1 MSPRSSSAIPVV
13 VVLLVALLAVEAALI
28 ASFAAGLHDVDLHA
42 VDVDV
47 VAPDALPPQLREALA
62 AADAPIHVLER
73 PSRAAVEDLREGQV
87 FGAFVVPGNGAELLT
102 ASARG
107 PATRQVSETVFDRV
121 AATQKVEL
129 RKTDVVPV
137 DDGDP
142 RGLVAFYLVI
152 CWVVGGYL
160 VAAVLGLARGMAPG
174 SPRAAG
180 LRLGA
185 FALYA
190 LASGLVGVAIV
201 DGGYGYLTGNVWAM
215 AGIGALVVFAVAAFS
230 TMLQSFLGL
239 IGTGMVIVL
248 FVVIGDPSAGGPW
261 PHELAAEP
269 WRAVGSWIPNGA
281 GLTALRQA
289 VYFDGHG
296 VSGPVLVIAAY
307 AVIGAALT
315 LVASRRGRPLIDVV
329 AWAATG

>member
-1 MSPRSSSAIPVV
+1 MSPRSSSVTSVV
-13 VVLLVALLAVEAALI
+13 VVLLLALLAVEAALI
-28 ASFAAGLHDVDLHA
+28 ASFADGLHDVDLHP

-62 AADAPIHVLER
+62 AADAPVHVLER
-73 PSRAAVEDLREGQV
+73 PSRAAVEDLGEGQV
-87 FGAFVVPGNGAELLT
+87 FGAFVPGNGAELLT

-107 PATRQVSETVFDRV
+107 PATRQVSETVVGRV
-121 AATQKVEL
+121 AASQHVEL

-142 RGLVAFYLVI
+142 RGLVAFYLVM

-160 VAAVLGLARGMAPG
+160 AAAVLGLASGMAPG

-190 LASGLVGVAIV
+190 LASGLVGVAIL

-215 AGIGALVVFAVAAFS
+215 AGIGALFVFAVAAFS
-230 TMLQSFLGL
+230 TMLQPFLGL

-261 PHELAAEP
+261 PHELAAGP
-269 WRAVGSWIPNGA
+269 WRAVGPWIPNGA

-289 VYFDGHG
+289 VYFGGHG
-296 VSGPVLVIAAY
+296 VSGPLLVIAAY

-329 AWAATG
+329 ALAPTG